1 MKRLVFQEKISTRR
15 EHHREMFLCKF
26 TYLSYNIVSP
36 ESLGLVPATVFVLVS
51 ILGFILI
58 SDEGFKY
65 QARDTAALLSI
76 CLIIL
81 LGFVDD
87 VIDLPWRYKLII
99 PPIASIP
106 LLVTYS
112 GSTII
117 LLPKLVRP
125 FLGKTLDLGFL
136 YYIYMGMLSV
146 FCSNSIN
153 IYAGINGLEV
163 GQSIIIGLSVIVHNI
178 IELWIGADEIT
189 VTLHFFSLTI
199 ITIYLAVILCL
210 FKYNKYPSKV
220 FVGDT
225 FCYFSGMV
233 LAVVGILGHFSKTL
247 LLFFIPQVLNFL
259 ISVPQ
264 LFKFIPCPRHRLPKY
279 NQETKQ
285 LECVKNHLTLIN
297 AFLFV
302 KGPTSEENTCTY
314 LLLFQVACCGFG
326 FFVRYGLGSYFF

>member
-136 YYIYMGMLSV
+136 YLS
-146 FCSNSIN
+146 
-153 IYAGINGLEV
+153 
-163 GQSIIIGLSVIVHNI
+163 
-178 IELWIGADEIT
+178 
-189 VTLHFFSLTI
+189 
-199 ITIYLAVILCL
+199 
-210 FKYNKYPSKV
+210 
-220 FVGDT
+220 
-225 FCYFSGMV
+225 
-233 LAVVGILGHFSKTL
+233 
-247 LLFFIPQVLNFL
+247 L
-259 ISVPQ
+259 IH
-264 LFKFIPCPRHRLPKY
+264 I
-279 NQETKQ
+279 
-285 LECVKNHLTLIN
+285 
-297 AFLFV
+297 
-302 KGPTSEENTCTY
+302 
-314 LLLFQVACCGFG
+314 
-326 FFVRYGLGSYFF
+326 